1 MAQNE
6 RKKLCLIDGSGYIYR
21 AFYALPTM
29 TRSSDGMPVNAVFGF
44 TSMLM
49 QFVKENPHDCIAV
62 IFDAARHNFRNEI
75 YPEYK
80 ATRKEVPPELVP
92 QFPLIRDAVAAFNIA
107 GVDEEGFEADDLIA
121 SYTSKARVEGY
132 DVVIVTAD
140 KDLMQLMQGDEVRI
154 YDPMKRKYLTQADVD
169 KKFGVTPDKVIDVQS
184 LIGDTSDNV
193 PGVRGIGP
201 KTAAELIN
209 KYDSLQG
216 VYAHLSEITGRKKE
230 LLEAGKDSAFLS
242 HKLVSLR
249 QDAPLPK
256 PISDFC
262 CYVPE
267 VQKVKAFLD
276 LMGFKSLTAR
286 AADFISHRAQ
296 FVQSLGKG
304 VAKDDVPAPAS
315 ESLQSTPQLATTS
328 LAKDETCL
336 PLVAEPIQACEYK
349 CIQTEAEL
357 KALSRAI
364 DKSEKVAI
372 HALTDQTQGQTATLI
387 GLAIAL
393 EKGRAFY
400 IPLAHTDN
408 GAAQASLFD
417 YQTLHAPKQVSLEQM
432 AADLMPALMRD
443 NLKVVGHLTKFDLEV
458 LLRTFPSFQARSN
471 FDDVAIMAYDLFGVL
486 KDFTLPALAQNY
498 LGQQIAAQS
507 ELCSDGKKQ
516 VSFAS
521 IQLTPATQYAC
532 AHVCAIMALY
542 DYFLS
547 ALEKA
552 QLTHVYQDIDAPLIS
567 VLAQMENTGILVD
580 RDVLNAL
587 STHFAEHMAQLE
599 QTIYAKAGQAFNLN
613 SPLQLGE
620 VLFEKMAIKGGK
632 RNPKTKH
639 WITDSDVL
647 EELAAQGEGIAKDIL
662 TYRQYAKLKST
673 YTDSLVTLADPVTG
687 RVHTNFTQVIT
698 STGRL
703 SSVNPNLQNIPVR
716 SEEGR
721 EIRAAFVAEKG
732 KLLMSADYSQV
743 ELRLLADVANVA
755 HLQQDFAAGLDI
767 HAATA
772 SKIFGVPIDGMDPMV
787 RRRAKAINFG
797 IVYGISAFGLA
808 RQLGISNGEAK
819 GYIDA
824 YFDKYPEIK
833 TYMNNTIAFASEHHF
848 VLTPFGRKCYITG
861 FDRPATKGFA
871 SRAAINAPIQGGAA
885 DIIKMAMAKMQKELF
900 VRQLKTKILLQV
912 HDELIFEVPE
922 NEVDEVK
929 ALVKEVMENVVSLK
943 VPLIAEI
950 GIGKNW
956 KEAH

>member
-1 MAQNE
+1 MAQRE
-6 RKKLCLIDGSGYIYR
+6 HKKLCLIDGSGYIYR
-21 AFYALPTM
+21 AFYALPAM
-29 TRSSDGMPVNAVFGF
+29 TRSFDSVPVNAVFGF

-121 SYTSKARVEGY
+121 SYTSKARDEGY
-132 DVVIVTAD
+132 EVVIVTAD

-154 YDPMKRKYLTQADVD
+154 YDPMKRKYLTQEDVD
-169 KKFGVTPDKVIDVQS
+169 KKFGVTPDKVIEVQA

-286 AADFISHRAQ
+286 AADFVFHRAQ
-296 FVQSLGKG
+296 FVQSLGKDD
-304 VAKDDVPAPAS
+304 AKDGAPAPAA
-315 ESLQSTPQLATTS
+315 QKSTPASEAAS
-328 LAKDETCL
+328 LAKNEPSL
-336 PLVAEPIQACEYK
+336 PLMAKPVHACVTK

-372 HALTDQTQGQTATLI
+372 HALTDQTQGQMATLI

-393 EKGRAFY
+393 DGGRAFY

-408 GAAQASLFD
+408 GAEQTSLFD
-417 YQTLHAPKQVSLEQM
+417 YQTLHAPQQVSLEQM
-432 AADLMPALMRD
+432 ATDLIPTLMRD
-443 NLKVVGHLTKFDLEV
+443 NLKVIGHLTKFDLEV
-458 LLRTFPSFQARSN
+458 LLRTFPSFQARTR

-486 KDFTLPALAQNY
+486 KDFTLPVLAQNY

-521 IQLTPATQYAC
+521 LQLPPATQYAC
-532 AHVCAIMALY
+532 THVCAIMALY

-587 STHFAEHMAQLE
+587 SAHFAEHMAQLE

-662 TYRQYAKLKST
+662 AYRQYAKLKST
-673 YTDSLVTLADPVTG
+673 YTDSLVTLANPVTG

-833 TYMNNTIAFASEHHF
+833 TYMNNTIAFASDHHF

-900 VRQLKTKILLQV
+900 ARQLKTKILLQV

-922 NEVDEVK
+922 TEVDEVK
-929 ALVKEVMENVVSLK
+929 TLVKEVMENVVSLK

>member
-1 MAQNE
+1 MAQRE
-6 RKKLCLIDGSGYIYR
+6 HKKLCLIDGSGYIYR
-21 AFYALPTM
+21 AFYALPAM
-29 TRSSDGMPVNAVFGF
+29 TRSSDGVPVNAVFGF

-121 SYTSKARVEGY
+121 SYTSKARAEGY

-154 YDPMKRKYLTQADVD
+154 YDPMKRKYLTQEDVD
-169 KKFGVTPDKVIDVQS
+169 KKFGVTPDKVIEVQA

-267 VQKVKAFLD
+267 VQKVRAFLD

-286 AADFISHRAQ
+286 AADFVSHRAQ
-296 FVQSLGKG
+296 FVQSLGNDD
-304 VAKDDVPAPAS
+304 AKDGAPAS
-315 ESLQSTPQLATTS
+315 AAQKSTPAS
-328 LAKDETCL
+328 EAASFAKNEPSL
-336 PLVAEPIQACEYK
+336 PLMAKPVQACVTK

-372 HALTDQTQGQTATLI
+372 HALTDQAQGQMAMLI

-393 EKGRAFY
+393 DGGRAFY

-408 GAAQASLFD
+408 GAEQTSLFD
-417 YQTLHAPKQVSLEQM
+417 YQTLHAPQQVSLEQM
-432 AADLMPALMRD
+432 ATDLIPALMRD
-443 NLKVVGHLTKFDLEV
+443 NLKVIGHLTKFDLEV
-458 LLRTFPSFQARSN
+458 LLRTFPSFQARTR

-521 IQLTPATQYAC
+521 LQLPPATQYAC
-532 AHVCAIMALY
+532 THVCAIMALY

-587 STHFAEHMAQLE
+587 STHFAEHMTQLE

-647 EELAAQGEGIAKDIL
+647 EELDAQGEGIATDIL
-662 TYRQYAKLKST
+662 AYRQYAKLKST
-673 YTDSLVTLADPVTG
+673 YTDSLVTLADPLTG

-772 SKIFGVPIDGMDPMV
+772 SKIFGVPIEGMDPMV

-922 NEVDEVK
+922 TEVDEVK

-943 VPLIAEI
+943 VPLITEI

>member
-1 MAQNE
+1 MAQRE
-6 RKKLCLIDGSGYIYR
+6 HKKLCLIDGSGYIYR
-21 AFYALPTM
+21 AFYALPAM
-29 TRSSDGMPVNAVFGF
+29 TRSSDGVPVNAVFGF

-121 SYTSKARVEGY
+121 SYTSKARAEGY
-132 DVVIVTAD
+132 EVVIVTAD

-154 YDPMKRKYLTQADVD
+154 YDPMKRKYLTQEDVD
-169 KKFGVTPDKVIDVQS
+169 KKFGVTPDKVIEVQA

-193 PGVRGIGP
+193 PGVRGIGS

-286 AADFISHRAQ
+286 AADFVSHRTL
-296 FVQSLGKG
+296 FVQSLGKDD
-304 VAKDDVPAPAS
+304 AKDGAPAS
-315 ESLQSTPQLATTS
+315 AAQKSTPASEAAS
-328 LAKDETCL
+328 LAKNEPSL
-336 PLVAEPIQACEYK
+336 PLMAKPVQACVTK
-349 CIQTEAEL
+349 CIQTEVEL

-372 HALTDQTQGQTATLI
+372 HALTDQTQGQMAMLI

-393 EKGRAFY
+393 DGGRAFY

-408 GAAQASLFD
+408 GAEQTSLFD
-417 YQTLHAPKQVSLEQM
+417 YQTLHAPQQVSLEQM
-432 AADLMPALMRD
+432 ATDLIPALMRD
-443 NLKVVGHLTKFDLEV
+443 NLKVIGHLTKFDLEV
-458 LLRTFPSFQARSN
+458 LLRTFPSFQARTR

-486 KDFTLPALAQNY
+486 KDFTLPVLAQNY

-516 VSFAS
+516 VSFAN
-521 IQLTPATQYAC
+521 IQLPFATQYAC
-532 AHVCAIMALY
+532 THVCAIMALY

-587 STHFAEHMAQLE
+587 SAHFAEHMAQLE
-599 QTIYAKAGQAFNLN
+599 QTIYAKAGKAFNLN

-620 VLFEKMAIKGGK
+620 VLFEKMAIQGGK

-662 TYRQYAKLKST
+662 AYRQYAKLKST
-673 YTDSLVTLADPVTG
+673 YTDSLVTLANPVTG

-922 NEVDEVK
+922 TEVDEVK

-943 VPLIAEI
+943 VPLITEI